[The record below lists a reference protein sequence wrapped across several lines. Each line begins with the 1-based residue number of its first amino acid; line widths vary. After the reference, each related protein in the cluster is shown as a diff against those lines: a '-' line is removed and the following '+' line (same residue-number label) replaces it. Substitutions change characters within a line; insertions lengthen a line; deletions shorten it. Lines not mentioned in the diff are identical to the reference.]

1 MFRCLKSP
9 TNQLHTIIFPE
20 QLSLE
25 HQEKL
30 TGLIQKLMKEDMPH
44 DPFYLC
50 IIAKESRSL
59 FSDYL
64 RQQTYRRVIRDQLFL
79 SPDKLS

>member
-9 TNQLHTIIFPE
+9 KKQLHTMIYPE

-30 TGLIQKLMKEDMPH
+30 TALIQKFMKEEMLH

-50 IIAKESRSL
+50 IIAKEGRSL

-64 RQQTYRRVIRDQLFL
+64 KQQTYRRVVRDQLFL
-79 SPDKLS
+79 SPNRVS

>member
-9 TNQLHTIIFPE
+9 RKELHTMIYPD

-25 HQEKL
+25 HQEKF
-30 TGLIQKLMKEDMPH
+30 TALIQKFMKDEMPY

-50 IIAKESRSL
+50 IITKEGRSL

-64 RQQTYRRVIRDQLFL
+64 KQQTYRRVIRDQLFL
-79 SPDKLS
+79 TPDKVS

>member
-1 MFRCLKSP
+1 M
-9 TNQLHTIIFPE
+9 IYPE

-30 TGLIQKLMKEDMPH
+30 TALIQKFMKEEMRH
-44 DPFYLC
+44 DNPFYLC
-50 IIAKESRSL
+50 IIAKEGRSL

-64 RQQTYRRVIRDQLFL
+64 KQQTYRRVVRDQLFL
-79 SPDKLS
+79 SPNKVS